1 MYSMDVAACRNI
13 KTERTM
19 RLYSFLV
26 FLLLLAMPTFA
37 CADSA
42 SSGYLFELDGLSI
55 NWGSGLISSS
65 SEILPMQ
72 DTIDPQRTKALAVRQ
87 SGVKARKNLLDSIL
101 NLRLTSKEL
110 VSGAFEDE
118 MKGAALLRGFVQNSL
133 LSTQDTSD
141 GMVKVTAST
150 HIRGELSSIIIPA
163 TLPFLSGIPPT
174 LSDNRDDENSQNPS
188 DEEGAVVNSSS
199 YSGIVIDAR
208 GMDIVPVLLP
218 VIYDGKG
225 IGVYGP
231 FIVSRE
237 AVLKNGLVAFVTDTP
252 FSRLRER
259 VGNTPLIL
267 TPVSTHGTVRG
278 NVILSLADAAK
289 ARAVLTRKS
298 VTDNCAVVIMMD
310 APKVE
315 VVTPE
320 LGVDGAVSA
329 GSVQGGQA
337 SSVDESEL
345 QEDSI
350 VDEGT
355 SPALKP

>member
-1 MYSMDVAACRNI
+1 
-13 KTERTM
+13 M

-26 FLLLLAMPTFA
+26 FLLLLAIPTFA
-37 CADSA
+37 CADSS
-42 SSGYLFELDGLSI
+42 SSGYISEQDGISI

-87 SGVKARKNLLDSIL
+87 SGIKARKALLDSIL
-101 NLRLTSKEL
+101 NLRLNSKDI
-110 VSGAFEDE
+110 VYDAFKDE
-118 MKGAALLRGFVQNSL
+118 MKGSALLRGFVQNSL
-133 LSTQDTSD
+133 LSTQDTAD
-141 GMVKVTAST
+141 GMVKVIAST

-174 LSDNRDDENSQNPS
+174 LSDSRENDNSLNS
-188 DEEGAVVNSSS
+188 NGEEAVAVSASS
-199 YSGIVIDAR
+199 YTGIVVDAR
-208 GMDIVPVLLP
+208 GMDIAPVLLP

-231 FIVSRE
+231 FVVSRE

-259 VGNTPLIL
+259 VGNTPLVVK
-267 TPVSTHGTVRG
+267 PVSTHGTVRG
-278 NVILSLADAAK
+278 NVILSLADAAR
-289 ARAVLTRKS
+289 ARSVLKRKS
-298 VTDNCAVVIMMD
+298 VTDNCSVVIMMD

-315 VVTPE
+315 VVTPDVVI
-320 LGVDGAVSA
+320 GGAVSA
-329 GSVQGGQA
+329 GSVQGGQG
-337 SSVDESEL
+337 SSVNDSGL

-355 SPALKP
+355 SPASQQ